1 MKKYF
6 IVVVMVAAGIG
17 IYLSLTGDGDA
28 ISQEIFTAE
37 ISRGDITRSVA
48 TTGPVRALVTVEVG
62 SQLSGQIA
70 ELYADFNTPVEE
82 NQVIALIDPQ
92 SFEKRVRQ
100 AEADLKVA
108 DANVSVQKAGIVRA
122 EANLRRAKLDYE
134 RQKPLV
140 EKGTLAETTLDTA
153 LANFESA
160 EAEVVMA
167 KAQLRNADAVVEQRQ
182 AALSSAQIDLDRT
195 KIRSPIN
202 GVVIQRSVAV
212 GQTVA
217 ASFSSP
223 VLFNIAQDLRHIQL
237 EANVDESD
245 IGNVGEGN
253 NVTFTVDAFPD
264 DKFTGVVA
272 QIRLAPQELQTVV
285 TYTVI
290 ISASNPEIKLLPGM
304 TANMEIITGKR
315 ENVLRVPNDALR
327 FRPKNIADAETSPA
341 GSSFMPGGGSSS
353 GYSGGGSRGGGPNQM
368 LVSRLEPLK
377 LAQAKQEEIQKAIG
391 ESFAEMRN
399 EMFGGS
405 AGGPG
410 GLLGGPPRP
419 PGGSFDRSEMSQ
431 RIDNMIDRVLQ
442 QHLTP
447 EQMEVYRQSNSNTR
461 NVRRGEIWLQ
471 SDRGEPQSRPVILG
485 ISDDEYTEILD
496 TDLESGTVVITR
508 IREKKSGSDG

>member
-17 IYLSLTGDGDA
+17 IYLSLAGDGDA

-315 ENVLRVPNDALR
+315 ENVLRIPNDALR
-327 FRPKNIADAETSPA
+327 FRPKDAAEPGVSAAGPAMMTGGSTS
-341 GSSFMPGGGSSS
+341 GFGGG
-353 GYSGGGSRGGGPNQM
+353 GFRGGGGGPNQM
-368 LVSRLEPLK
+368 LLSRLEPLK
-377 LAQAKQEEIQKAIG
+377 LDAAKQEEVQKAIS
-391 ESFAEMRN
+391 ESFAEMRD
-399 EMFGGS
+399 ELFGS
-405 AGGPG
+405 APGGPG
-410 GLLGGPPRP
+410 GLIGGPPRP
-419 PGGSFDRSEMSQ
+419 PGGAFDRAEVSQ
-431 RIDNMIDRVLQ
+431 RIDNMIERVLQ
-442 QHLTP
+442 QHLTS
-447 EQMEVYRQSNSNTR
+447 EQMELYRQSNSNNR

-471 SDRGEPQSRPVILG
+471 DEDGEPHRRPVLLG
-485 ISDDEYTEILD
+485 ISDDEFTEILD
-496 TDLESGTVVITR
+496 TDLEPGTIVITR
-508 IREKKSGSDG
+508 IREKKI

>member
-17 IYLSLTGDGDA
+17 IYLSLAGDGDA

-202 GVVIQRSVAV
+202 GVVIQRGVAV

-237 EANVDESD
+237 E
-245 IGNVGEGN
+245 
-253 NVTFTVDAFPD
+253 
-264 DKFTGVVA
+264 
-272 QIRLAPQELQTVV
+272 
-285 TYTVI
+285 
-290 ISASNPEIKLLPGM
+290 
-304 TANMEIITGKR
+304 
-315 ENVLRVPNDALR
+315 
-327 FRPKNIADAETSPA
+327 
-341 GSSFMPGGGSSS
+341 
-353 GYSGGGSRGGGPNQM
+353 
-368 LVSRLEPLK
+368 
-377 LAQAKQEEIQKAIG
+377 
-391 ESFAEMRN
+391 
-399 EMFGGS
+399 
-405 AGGPG
+405 
-410 GLLGGPPRP
+410 
-419 PGGSFDRSEMSQ
+419 
-431 RIDNMIDRVLQ
+431 
-442 QHLTP
+442 
-447 EQMEVYRQSNSNTR
+447 
-461 NVRRGEIWLQ
+461 
-471 SDRGEPQSRPVILG
+471 
-485 ISDDEYTEILD
+485 
-496 TDLESGTVVITR
+496 
-508 IREKKSGSDG
+508 